1 MARNT
6 EESTTFLL
14 RNIPRDLWGKV
25 KHHAFNRGISVRDLI
40 IQLLRKEV
48 ITWRAEETEMEK
60 SQKENLPSI

>member
-6 EESTTFLL
+6 EESTNFLL

-25 KHHAFNRGISVRDLI
+25 KHHAFNRGVSVRELI

-48 ITWRAEETEMEK
+48 ITWQTEETAMEK
-60 SQKENLPSI
+60 SPKDNLPSI